1 MDAKSCLTAELSCG
15 KDKYIHQDRYI
26 FYTE

>member
-1 MDAKSCLTAELSCG
+1 MDAKSCLAAELSCG